1 MAHDENKLNNNHA
14 VLLVNEEIGL
24 IEMFYE
30 IQSKQYAVVQLLKKE
45 YFDFKIHMVNSDVKD
60 ALLKINDCFSFC
72 NITNDRKL
80 ILVNDIK
87 EKILLIKSNINPKS
101 SFFATKIVVKHS

>member
-30 IQSKQYAVVQLLKKE
+30 IQSKQYAVVQL
-45 YFDFKIHMVNSDVKD
+45 
-60 ALLKINDCFSFC
+60 
-72 NITNDRKL
+72 
-80 ILVNDIK
+80 
-87 EKILLIKSNINPKS
+87 
-101 SFFATKIVVKHS
+101 